1 LKPDGARWI
10 SDGDKCI
17 ICGAMG
23 KVYFIAGIDTGV
35 GKTVAT
41 GMMARFLASR
51 GTDATTVKM
60 VQTGND
66 GFSED
71 RDAHRAMCGG
81 ARLPEDDEGLTA
93 PQTFK
98 FPSSPKL
105 AAALEGR
112 QVDLAAIESAVA
124 ACAARREVVLVEA
137 AGGLLVPLADDVL
150 SADFAA
156 AMHWPAV
163 LVTCGRLG
171 AINHS
176 LLSLEAMKSRGIPLA
191 GIVHNW
197 HPGADPAIDRDT
209 KEEVARHARRLGFA
223 APLVALPRVP
233 ADGPLPE
240 TDFSEIFK

>member
-1 LKPDGARWI
+1 MRWI
-10 SDGDKCI
+10 WEGDKRI
-17 ICGAMG
+17 ICGDMG
-23 KVYFIAGIDTGV
+23 KAYLVAGIDTGI

-41 GMMARFLASR
+41 GMMARFLAAR

-81 ARLPEDDEGLTA
+81 KRLPEDEEGLTA
-93 PQTFK
+93 PQVFK

-112 QVDLAAIESAVA
+112 EVDLAAIRDAVA
-124 ACAARREVVLVEA
+124 ACTARREVVLVEA
-137 AGGLLVPLADDVL
+137 AGGLLVPLAGDVL

-156 AMHWPAV
+156 EMQWPVV

-176 LLSLEAMKSRGIPLA
+176 LLSLEALKSRGIPLA

-197 HPGADPAIDRDT
+197 HPDADPVIDRDT
-209 KEEVARHARRLGFA
+209 KDEIMRHARRLGFS
-223 APLVALPRVP
+223 APMVELPQVP
-233 ADGPLPE
+233 SGGPYPE
-240 TDFSEIFK
+240 TDFTEIFQ